1 MPGEAERR
9 RRLSA
14 LHLWVT
20 GEKLMDDNNRRGPE
34 DMDDAYIIEDT
45 AGTVEDLER
54 EMRETAEE
62 AAATGTESDA
72 TASSEAA
79 DSYRDRY
86 VRAIADFDNFRKR
99 TEREKADF
107 FRYSVATVLKDL
119 LPVLDNF
126 DRSLDHAEEGDEFH
140 KGVLLIYKQ
149 LFEVLQKHGLKPV
162 DQKGVPFDPNI
173 HEAVIREEDPS
184 VPNLTVIDVLQN
196 GYFLHDRL
204 LRPALVKVAVGGPE
218 R

>member
-1 MPGEAERR
+1 MADNDQPGPHEA
-9 RRLSA
+9 
-14 LHLWVT
+14 
-20 GEKLMDDNNRRGPE
+20 DDT
-34 DMDDAYIIEDT
+34 YIIEDT
-45 AGTVEDLER
+45 AGSVEELER

-62 AAATGTESDA
+62 AAADPA
-72 TASSEAA
+72 PAPAPAEA
-79 DSYRDRY
+79 DDPYRDRY

-107 FRYSVATVLKDL
+107 FRYAVASVLKDI

-126 DRSLDHAEEGDEFH
+126 DRALDHAEEGDEFH
-140 KGVLLIYKQ
+140 KGVHLIYKQ
-149 LFEVLQKHGLKPV
+149 LFDVLQRHGMKPIEEV
-162 DQKGVPFDPNI
+162 GASFDPNI

-184 VPNLTVIDVLQN
+184 VPNHTVVAVLQK